1 MPRVSAHVH
10 VSRPAEEIFSFLR
23 DPRNL
28 AVWSSSID
36 QVLDGPVATDLGDQ
50 YLCKFPGR
58 RRAHRLTCTASTPV
72 EYLAFRGARMWTPLG
87 RHSPELEFRLS
98 PTGGGTLVQLSVKP
112 HLDGGMII
120 LAPFVTM
127 AWRRDL
133 PVELRFLADL
143 LGDGERSDADTEPY
157 DAPVGPSD
165 TALPSDAA
173 SAAGAARFD
182 RDGAAR
188 VDGHT
193 AAGWFDANAR
203 TGRTDTET
211 GDGHGRAPAPG

>member
-1 MPRVSAHVH
+1 MPRVSAHVL

-87 RHSPELEFRLS
+87 RHSPELEFHLS
-98 PTGGGTLVQLSVKP
+98 PSKGGTLVQLSVKP

-143 LGDGERSDADTEPY
+143 LGDGEGSDADTEPY
-157 DAPVGPSD
+157 DAPVGTSD
-165 TALPSDAA
+165 TALEPSDATT
-173 SAAGAARFD
+173 GAARFE

-188 VDGHT
+188 FDGHT

-203 TGRTDTET
+203 TGRIDTET
-211 GDGHGRAPAPG
+211 EDGHGTAPAPG

>member
-1 MPRVSAHVH
+1 MPHVSANVH
-10 VSRPAEEIFSFLR
+10 VSRPADEIFSFLR

-36 QVLDGPVATDLGDQ
+36 QVIEGPIRTELGDE
-50 YLCKFPGR
+50 YTCKFPGR
-58 RRAHRLTCTASTPV
+58 RRVHRLTCTASSPV

-98 PTGGGTLVQLSVKP
+98 PSRRGTLVNVSVKP

-133 PVELRFLADL
+133 PVELQCLAELLAD
-143 LGDGERSDADTEPY
+143 GGRPDADT
-157 DAPVGPSD
+157 SD
-165 TALPSDAA
+165 GQ
-173 SAAGAARFD
+173 GAAPS
-182 RDGAAR
+182 G
-188 VDGHT
+188 G
-193 AAGWFDANAR
+193 
-203 TGRTDTET
+203 
-211 GDGHGRAPAPG
+211 

>member
-1 MPRVSAHVH
+1 MPPVSAYVH
-10 VSRPAEEIFSFLR
+10 VSRPADEIFSFLR

-36 QVLDGPVATDLGDQ
+36 QVLEGPISTELGDE
-50 YLCKFPGR
+50 YTCKFPGR
-58 RRAHRLTCTASTPV
+58 RRAHRLTCTASAPV

-98 PTGGGTLVQLSVKP
+98 PCRNGTLVTMSVKA

-133 PVELRFLADL
+133 PVELQCLAEL
-143 LGDGERSDADTEPY
+143 LNGGEDPLDDP
-157 DAPVGPSD
+157 
-165 TALPSDAA
+165 
-173 SAAGAARFD
+173 
-182 RDGAAR
+182 
-188 VDGHT
+188 
-193 AAGWFDANAR
+193 
-203 TGRTDTET
+203 ET
-211 GDGHGRAPAPG
+211 GAGPALGIAP

>member
-1 MPRVSAHVH
+1 MPPVSANIHVP
-10 VSRPAEEIFSFLR
+10 RPADEIFSFLR

-36 QVLDGPVATDLGDQ
+36 HVIEGPISTELGDE
-50 YLCKFPGR
+50 YTCKFPGR
-58 RRAHRLTCTASTPV
+58 RRVHRLTCTASSPV

-98 PTGGGTLVQLSVKP
+98 PSRWGTLVNVSVKP

-133 PVELRFLADL
+133 PVELRLLAELLAD
-143 LGDGERSDADTEPY
+143 GDRPDADTS
-157 DAPVGPSD
+157 DGQGSAPSVG
-165 TALPSDAA
+165 
-173 SAAGAARFD
+173 
-182 RDGAAR
+182 
-188 VDGHT
+188 
-193 AAGWFDANAR
+193 
-203 TGRTDTET
+203 
-211 GDGHGRAPAPG
+211 

>member
-143 LGDGERSDADTEPY
+143 LGDGERSDADAEPY
-157 DAPVGPSD
+157 DAPVGPSH
-165 TALPSDAA
+165 TTLPSDAA
-173 SAAGAARFD
+173 SAAGAARF
-182 RDGAAR
+182 
-188 VDGHT
+188 DGHT

-211 GDGHGRAPAPG
+211 GDGHGTAPAPG

>member
-1 MPRVSAHVH
+1 MPRVSANVH
-10 VSRPAEEIFSFLR
+10 VSRPADEIFSFLR

-36 QVLDGPVATDLGDQ
+36 RVIEGPITTELGDE
-50 YLCKFPGR
+50 YTCKFPGR

-72 EYLAFRGARMWTPLG
+72 EYLAFRGACMWTPLG

-98 PTGGGTLVQLSVKP
+98 PSRRGTMVNVSVKP

-133 PVELRFLADL
+133 PAELRILAELLAD
-143 LGDGERSDADTEPY
+143 GDRPDADTS
-157 DAPVGPSD
+157 DGP
-165 TALPSDAA
+165 
-173 SAAGAARFD
+173 GAAPS
-182 RDGAAR
+182 
-188 VDGHT
+188 
-193 AAGWFDANAR
+193 AG
-203 TGRTDTET
+203 
-211 GDGHGRAPAPG
+211 

>member
-10 VSRPAEEIFSFLR
+10 VSRPAEEIFSYLR

-36 QVLDGPVATDLGDQ
+36 QVLDGPVATELGDE

-98 PTGGGTLVQLSVKP
+98 PNRRGTMVQVSVRP

-133 PVELRFLADL
+133 PVELRCLADL
-143 LGDGERSDADTEPY
+143 LGDGRQTDADVAQSDTDRPPTGRGSVGTGADAGAERS
-157 DAPVGPSD
+157 G
-165 TALPSDAA
+165 
-173 SAAGAARFD
+173 
-182 RDGAAR
+182 
-188 VDGHT
+188 
-193 AAGWFDANAR
+193 
-203 TGRTDTET
+203 TDI
-211 GDGHGRAPAPG
+211 GDGQDTAPAPG

>member
-10 VSRPAEEIFSFLR
+10 VSRPADEIFAFLR

-36 QVLDGPVATDLGDQ
+36 RVIEGPVATEVGST
-50 YLCKFPGR
+50 YTCKFPGR
-58 RRAHRLTCTASTPV
+58 RRAHRLTCTASAPV

-87 RHSPELEFRLS
+87 RHSPELEFRLR
-98 PTGGGTLVQLSVKP
+98 PGRRGTLVQVSVKP

-133 PVELRFLADL
+133 PVELRCLSEL
-143 LGDGERSDADTEPY
+143 LTGGEQTGGEDTEGERSGTEEPGLRRSDADT
-157 DAPVGPSD
+157 G
-165 TALPSDAA
+165 
-173 SAAGAARFD
+173 G
-182 RDGAAR
+182 
-188 VDGHT
+188 
-193 AAGWFDANAR
+193 
-203 TGRTDTET
+203 
-211 GDGHGRAPAPG
+211 GHGTASFPG

>member
-36 QVLDGPVATDLGDQ
+36 QVLDGPVATDLGDE

-87 RHSPELEFRLS
+87 RHSPELEFHLS
-98 PTGGGTLVQLSVKP
+98 PSEGGTLVQLSVKP

-133 PVELRFLADL
+133 PVELRCLAEL
-143 LGDGERSDADTEPY
+143 LDDGDRSDG
-157 DAPVGPSD
+157 APE
-165 TALPSDAA
+165 PSDAA
-173 SAAGAARFD
+173 VEPSDAGAGAGQVARAT
-182 RDGAAR
+182 GAGR
-188 VDGHT
+188 
-193 AAGWFDANAR
+193 FDANAR
-203 TGRTDTET
+203 TGPLDAETEN
-211 GDGHGRAPAPG
+211 GHGPATAPG

>member
-1 MPRVSAHVH
+1 MPRVSSHVH
-10 VSRPAEEIFSFLR
+10 VSRPAEEIFFFLR

-36 QVLDGPVATDLGDQ
+36 QVLDGPVATELGDE

-87 RHSPELEFRLS
+87 RHSPELEFRLRPS
-98 PTGGGTLVQLSVKP
+98 GEGTVVQASVKP
-112 HLDGGMII
+112 HLDGGMIV

-133 PVELRFLADL
+133 PVELRCLADL
-143 LGDGERSDADTEPY
+143 LTDDEQSDA
-157 DAPVGPSD
+157 G
-165 TALPSDAA
+165 
-173 SAAGAARFD
+173 
-182 RDGAAR
+182 
-188 VDGHT
+188 
-193 AAGWFDANAR
+193 
-203 TGRTDTET
+203 T
-211 GDGHGRAPAPG
+211 GDGQDTAPAQG